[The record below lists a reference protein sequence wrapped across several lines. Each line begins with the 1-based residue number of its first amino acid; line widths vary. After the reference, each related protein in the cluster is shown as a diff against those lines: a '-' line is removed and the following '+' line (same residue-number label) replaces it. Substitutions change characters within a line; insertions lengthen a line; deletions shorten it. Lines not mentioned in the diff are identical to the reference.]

1 MRSFW
6 IENAHGKLWNLTS
19 PDITDKNASFFAEPD
34 GLGIKTKIE
43 SYEVEN
49 TFFIESVTTQSQT
62 ISGDIYFSSYEHFS
76 RFVDFIGNVNT
87 KTPLKLYYSIDG
99 VSHDNNTHKQR
110 YKLVLITKLKEGE
123 VNVKTSALK
132 VGIKFDVLSRWKKDQ
147 EITLELSRTGGP
159 LVYPYIY
166 PYVYG
171 GSNNLAVV
179 IDNTGNLPTTCRVR
193 VDGVTDTP
201 LFRIIQDE
209 VIIDAP
215 NGAVNN
221 NAVIIDQ
228 ARYHI
233 TVGANS
239 YLIVDSS
246 ADSQEA
252 SLYTTNNGETT
263 KEDVYYTGERDYA
276 FSNFITIPTG
286 ISTFLVSALNANFG
300 KVTLSYS
307 TMKELI

>member
-6 IENAHGKLWNLTS
+6 LENAHGKLWNLTS
-19 PDITDKNASFFAEPD
+19 PDITNKNASFFAEPD

-49 TFFIESVTTQSQT
+49 TFFIEKVTTQSQT

-99 VSHDNNTHKQR
+99 VSHDNNTHKQW
-110 YKLVLITKLKEGE
+110 YKLVLITELKKGE
-123 VNVKTSALK
+123 INVKTSALK
-132 VGIKFDVLSRWKKDQ
+132 VEIKFDVLSRWKKDQ
-147 EITLELSRTGGP
+147 DITLELSRTGGP

-201 LFRIIQDE
+201 LFRIIQNDK
-209 VIIDAP
+209 
-215 NGAVNN
+215 
-221 NAVIIDQ
+221 IIDQ
-228 ARYHI
+228 ARYYI

-252 SLYTTNNGETT
+252 SLYTTNNGEIT

-307 TMKELI
+307 TMKELV